1 MTTTTQP
8 SSAALF
14 VSEAAETVRRKR
26 GKRFQQI
33 VFFSVML
40 LFTLIWLVPMFSA
53 LYTSIRVQGDLTRNG
68 FWSLP
73 SEITLSNFGTA
84 WERGMVGTYLGNS
97 FIITIPSLIGMLF
110 LSSLAA
116 YALARYKFKGNMLL
130 YFMFVAGTMLP
141 FQILLLPVFYLT
153 TRLGLYNQFGGLI
166 LIHTAFQL
174 GFCTFVL
181 RNFMRTV
188 PGEILEAAR
197 IDGAGEFRLYW
208 RIMMPLSLPALAA
221 LATLEFTWIFN
232 DYLWAIVL
240 ISSAN
245 KKPVTAG
252 VAALKGQFNTDWPV
266 LVAGALVATLPTVFV
281 FTFLQRYFIQGLTLG
296 SGK

>member
-1 MTTTTQP
+1 MTTTQAQAYP
-8 SSAALF
+8 SPVSVQTGTKKKSPLRQYLF
-14 VSEAAETVRRKR
+14 P
-26 GKRFQQI
+26 I
-33 VFFSVML
+33 VFG
-40 LFTLIWLVPMFSA
+40 LFTLIWLIPLFGA
-53 LYTSIRVQGDLTRNG
+53 LYTSIRVQGDLTANG

-73 SEITLSNFGTA
+73 REITFGNFGIA
-84 WERGMVGTYLGNS
+84 WERGRVATYLGNS
-97 FIITIPSLIGMLF
+97 FIITMPSLVGMLL

-153 TRLGLYNQFGGLI
+153 TRLGLYNQFGALM

-208 RIMMPLSLPALAA
+208 QIMMPLSIPALAA
-221 LATLEFTWIFN
+221 LATLQFTWVFN

-240 ISSAN
+240 ISSGD

-252 VAALKGQFNTDWPV
+252 VAALRGQFITDWPV

>member
-1 MTTTTQP
+1 MI
-8 SSAALF
+8 AL
-14 VSEAAETVRRKR
+14 T
-26 GKRFQQI
+26 
-33 VFFSVML
+33 
-40 LFTLIWLVPMFSA
+40 LFWLIPMFGA
-53 LYTSIRVQGDLTRNG
+53 LYTSIRTQGDITANG

-73 SEITLSNFGTA
+73 REIAFDNFKAA
-84 WERGMVGTYLGNS
+84 WDMGRVGTYLGNS
-97 FIITIPSLIGMLF
+97 FIITIPSLIGTLF

-116 YALARYKFKGNMLL
+116 FALARYKFRGNLLL

-141 FQILLLPVFYLT
+141 FQILMLPVFYLSNV
-153 TRLGLYNQFGGLI
+153 LKLYNQYSALI

-188 PGEILEAAR
+188 PTEILEAAR

-208 RIMMPLSLPALAA
+208 QIMMPLSLSALAA
-221 LATLEFTWIFN
+221 LGTLEFTWIFN

-240 ISSAN
+240 LSDAA
-245 KKPVTAG
+245 KKPATAG
-252 VAALKGQFNTDWPV
+252 LATLRGQYITNWPIV
-266 LVAGALVATLPTVFV
+266 VAGALLATLPTVLV

>member
-1 MTTTTQP
+1 MATTTQP
-8 SSAALF
+8 GSLAVAPAAG
-14 VSEAAETVRRKR
+14 AQVRRKQHR
-26 GKRFQQI
+26 AATGFF
-33 VFFSVML
+33 VFLMIM
-40 LFTLIWLVPMFSA
+40 FTLFWLIPMFGA
-53 LYTSIRVQGDLTRNG
+53 LYTSIRTQGDITANG

-73 SEITLSNFGTA
+73 REFAFDNFITA
-84 WERGMVGTYLGNS
+84 WNIGRVGTYLGNS
-97 FIITIPSLIGMLF
+97 FIITIPSLVGTLF

-116 YALARYKFKGNMLL
+116 FALARYKFRGNLLL

-141 FQILLLPVFYLT
+141 FQILMLPVFYLSNV
-153 TRLGLYNQFGGLI
+153 LKLYNQFSALI

-188 PGEILEAAR
+188 PTEILEAAR
-197 IDGAGEFRLYW
+197 MDGAGEFRLYW
-208 RIMMPLSLPALAA
+208 QIMLPLSMSALAA

-240 ISSAN
+240 LSDAS
-245 KKPVTAG
+245 KKPATAG
-252 VAALKGQFNTDWPV
+252 IAALRGQYITNWPV
-266 LVAGALVATLPTVFV
+266 VVSGALLATIPTVLL